1 MKDIVDSVQ
10 RVTTIMNE
18 ITSESNGQSE
28 EINVMAIAVRDV
40 DASTQENAAMV
51 EEISAAVMSLKERAS
66 FLADSVKTF
75 RIDTLT
81 VQETSLTL
89 GYSST
94 LKVR

>member
-51 EEISAAVMSLKERAS
+51 EEISAAVMS
-66 FLADSVKTF
+66 
-75 RIDTLT
+75 
-81 VQETSLTL
+81 
-89 GYSST
+89 
-94 LKVR
+94 